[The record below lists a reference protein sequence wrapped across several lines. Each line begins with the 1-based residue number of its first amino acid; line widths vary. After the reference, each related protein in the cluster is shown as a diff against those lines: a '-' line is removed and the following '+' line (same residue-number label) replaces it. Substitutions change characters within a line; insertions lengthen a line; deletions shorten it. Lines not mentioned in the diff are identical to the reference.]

1 MQLWGSSAPS
11 DLAGATVSGA
21 RAARAGA
28 AVHWALCVAAGGAL
42 LVAGAG
48 AGVL

>member
-21 RAARAGA
+21 PAARAGA

-48 AGVL
+48 VL

>member
-28 AVHWALCVAAGGAL
+28 SVHWALCVAAAAVL
-42 LVAGAG
+42 AVG